1 MQLPSVRRAIDSPLP
16 ESVFAFFATFVG
28 LWAMSYLWPVFM
40 VVGIVVLYLV
50 GLVVV
55 CAAFIF
61 LLHLLGNW
69 SSDLA
74 AALWK
79 HRRAI
84 PWRDITYGAITFG
97 VTLVALNLLQPHFGT
112 IGGYAGVGFMWLIVG
127 LFVVGFGMLA
137 HAMYC
142 FFGRPLLQQPA
153 VEVIHQEVPRSDIML
168 KNNIIHALFAL
179 CATFFVLA
187 IIPRSFWYW
196 AGEMSVIGLGAV
208 LFILAIMVIA
218 CASVFMLFFTGAAI
232 YQTIVALRGIFS
244 PFVATYWGRKEY
256 QAKQRHYRA
265 LGGELWLSPRF
276 FKNTAEYEERQAK
289 NQRIRQYVG
298 LEE

>member
-40 VVGIVVLYLV
+40 AVGIVVLYLV

-74 AALWK
+74 TALWK
-79 HRRAI
+79 YRRAI

-142 FFGRPLLQQPA
+142 FFGRPLLRQPA

-168 KNNIIHALFAL
+168 QNNIIHAFFAL

-196 AGEMSVIGLGAV
+196 AGDASLIAGGAGM
-208 LFILAIMVIA
+208 FILAIMVIV
-218 CASVFMLFFTGAAI
+218 CASVMMLVFTGAAI
-232 YQTIVALRGIFS
+232 YQTIWAIRGIFS
-244 PFVATYWGRKEY
+244 PFVAIHRGRKEH
-256 QAKQRHYRA
+256 QAMQRRYRA
-265 LGGELWLSPRF
+265 MGGELWLSPRF
-276 FKNTAEYEERQAK
+276 FKSEAEYEERQAE